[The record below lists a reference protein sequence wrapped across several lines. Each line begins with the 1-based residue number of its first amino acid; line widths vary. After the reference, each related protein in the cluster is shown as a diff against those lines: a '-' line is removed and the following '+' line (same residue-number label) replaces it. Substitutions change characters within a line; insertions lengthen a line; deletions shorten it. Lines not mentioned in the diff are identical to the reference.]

1 MSACSRPTFDLLKLW
16 TTWRTWSLGSRR
28 IGRRGVEKSIP
39 GDGRQGDGVGPDVA
53 AGDDKR
59 RAPEQG
65 QRHHEIGKPTTQLA
79 RPAVAP
85 ALPAFPAP
93 EHLPVPAVVDCRRP
107 RTRLPLLDASHAGQ
121 LGVREPTMWPADWIP
136 VSEKSSVEA
145 VSGVQRR
152 AAPQIRRALPFLT
165 LPDGMLTRGSTD
177 KDCEKGRPRFRR
189 AGRASPANA
198 RLARY
203 GLAHGYFPRLAYD
216 RRRCFCNCDRRD
228 FPPGGLSGRR
238 LPRPPVRQRQRPD
251 PRQPNHDS
259 GRARAPPRL
268 TRDDARNFQ
277 ERNWPSRAGCPSSER
292 THMHRLL
299 PSVFTAAFALA
310 FFGMVQ
316 ANQTALA
323 QGPDKPAAQPAPPA
337 ARAAPRAA
345 PAARPAQP
353 AARAAPRAA
362 CRSQTSSSATGATSC
377 RARSRNVQRAQPQRP
392 AAVQRA
398 RPQQP
403 AAVQRTRPQQPAAVQ
418 RAPQQQRQALPPQSA
433 PKQVERGPRRPDV
446 ATTPS
451 ARPVSRV
458 QATDQQRREVRQ
470 RLFADRGAQRISRN
484 QLNVPLATGSRI
496 PRRHQLLRF
505 APALLAL
512 IPAYAAYRYL
522 IVDDTIC
529 VVDPETYG
537 IVDVIP
543 SSIEQAGL
551 QSTERP
557 ALALSTDQMR
567 CIYSAT
573 PMDQARSDLRIRLA
587 LGAEIPRNVELFAF
601 PEEGLSCA
609 PELAGYR
616 YIVVQDDV
624 VIVDP
629 ADYAIAAVISG

>member
-1 MSACSRPTFDLLKLW
+1 MGTF
-16 TTWRTWSLGSRR
+16 
-28 IGRRGVEKSIP
+28 RGWLTIDAGAFVTAT
-39 GDGRQGDGVGPDVA
+39 VG
-53 AGDDKR
+53 
-59 RAPEQG
+59 
-65 QRHHEIGKPTTQLA
+65 IS
-79 RPAVAP
+79 
-85 ALPAFPAP
+85 
-93 EHLPVPAVVDCRRP
+93 LPVAYLGGVCLD
-107 RTRLPLLDASHAGQ
+107 LPSGSAS
-121 LGVREPTMWPADWIP
+121 
-136 VSEKSSVEA
+136 
-145 VSGVQRR
+145 
-152 AAPQIRRALPFLT
+152 ALIQ
-165 LPDGMLTRGSTD
+165 GSQTI
-177 KDCEKGRPRFRR
+177 
-189 AGRASPANA
+189 
-198 RLARY
+198 
-203 GLAHGYFPRLAYD
+203 
-216 RRRCFCNCDRRD
+216 
-228 FPPGGLSGRR
+228 SGR
-238 LPRPPVRQRQRPD
+238 
-251 PRQPNHDS
+251 
-259 GRARAPPRL
+259 GAPL
-268 TRDDARNFQ
+268 
-277 ERNWPSRAGCPSSER
+277 SRAGCPSSER
-292 THMHRLL
+292 AHMHRLL
-299 PSVFTAAFALA
+299 PSIFTAAFALA

-316 ANQTALA
+316 TNQTALA
-323 QGPDKPAAQPAPPA
+323 QGPDKPAAQPA

-345 PAARPAQP
+345 PAAPRQVARPPAPRP
-353 AARAAPRAA
+353 AARAPAA
-362 CRSQTSSSATGATSC
+362 
-377 RARSRNVQRAQPQRP
+377 VQRAQPQRP

-403 AAVQRTRPQQPAAVQ
+403 AAIQRTRPQQPAAVQ
-418 RAPQQQRQALPPQSA
+418 RAPQQRQALPPQSA

-470 RLFADRGAQRISRN
+470 RLFADRGARRISRN
-484 QLNVPLATGSRI
+484 QLNVALAPGSRI
-496 PRRHQLLRF
+496 PRHHQLLRF

-512 IPAYAAYRYL
+512 VPAYAAYRYL

-551 QSTERP
+551 QSTGRP